1 MKKIIGQ
8 TVILSLLLLPLAAAM
23 PVGAATAP
31 NWNVVGSYQWLAAG
45 TYAHD
50 LVITTQNPD
59 GTFSGTGGY
68 PAGSAPY
75 AAAGQ
80 TPELVT
86 GQVTGDAITFTSTYT
101 GPLNPG
107 YSVTAS
113 GTIASDG
120 SMSGTSPFEW
130 HTTSGKAVPVS
141 SSTAS
146 LAAQDFG
153 VVNYD
158 TGLGILKGYTAGFGL
173 TNATFVNVQSVVE
186 KLYASST
193 LLQTNTATSKV
204 GTTLT
209 GSDISSPFDV
219 SGSFN
224 YVTDGYWTNVRQA
237 EYGQTLPATRVVA
250 TVTLAGGQVVTA
262 ENDTLSG
269 NPTTIMPVV
278 ATSTLPMVSIGS
290 PLNNANVSGTI
301 AIAVNASDTSSAI
314 TKVKLFVDGMFG
326 LKKSTSSPYVFSLN
340 TVLLSNGKH
349 TLTAKAYDAAGN
361 VGTSTVVSIMVNNR
375 AVRGNGGDDGSG
387 SNSTST
393 SSSTRDD

>member
-1 MKKIIGQ
+1 
-8 TVILSLLLLPLAAAM
+8 
-23 PVGAATAP
+23 
-31 NWNVVGSYQWLAAG
+31 LAAG

-68 PAGSAPY
+68 PAGGAPY
-75 AAAGQ
+75 TATGQ
-80 TPELVT
+80 TPEVIT
-86 GQVTGDAITFTSTYT
+86 GQVTGNAITFTSTYA
-101 GPLNPG
+101 GPFNPG
-107 YSVTAS
+107 YSITVA
-113 GTIASDG
+113 GTIAPDG
-120 SMSGTSPFEW
+120 SMSGTSPLEW
-130 HTTSGKAVPVS
+130 HTTSGNALPVS

-158 TGLGILKGYTAGFGL
+158 AGLGILKGYTAGFGL
-173 TNATFVNVQSVVE
+173 TNATFANVQSVVV

-204 GTTLT
+204 GATLT

-237 EYGQTLPATRVVA
+237 EYGQTLPATKVVA
-250 TVTLAGGQVVTA
+250 TVTLAGGQIVTA

-269 NPTTIMPVV
+269 DPTTIMPVV

-301 AIAVNASDTSSAI
+301 AIAINATDTSSAI
-314 TKVKLFVDGMFG
+314 TKVKLFIDGMFG

-340 TVLLSNGKH
+340 TLLLSNGKH
-349 TLTAKAYDAAGN
+349 TLVAKAYDAAGN
-361 VGTSTVVSIMVNNR
+361 VGTLTVVSIMVNNR
-375 AVRGNGGDDGSG
+375 ATRGNGGGDDGSG
-387 SNSTST
+387 NNSTST
-393 SSSTRDD
+393 GSGSSSLRDN